1 MAAPTTEAI
10 ERLTERKVLGY
21 HSQITF
27 DPDCAFESSS
37 SMKRPHEPRGHRDSD
52 RGGDHA
58 DRGRVL
64 LRRGRAR
71 DRQAGFGQFMSDAS
85 LDLG

>member
-27 DPDCAFESSS
+27 DPDCAFEIF
-37 SMKRPHEPRGHRDSD
+37 
-52 RGGDHA
+52 
-58 DRGRVL
+58 VL
-64 LRRGRAR
+64 EEAP
-71 DRQAGFGQFMSDAS
+71 A
-85 LDLG
+85 